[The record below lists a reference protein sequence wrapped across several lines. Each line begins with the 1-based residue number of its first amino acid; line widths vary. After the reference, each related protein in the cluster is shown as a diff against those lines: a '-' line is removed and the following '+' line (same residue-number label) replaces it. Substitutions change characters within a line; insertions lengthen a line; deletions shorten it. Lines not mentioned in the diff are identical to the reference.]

1 MKLRFLL
8 FMMTALLSVGAWAV
22 DDISLS
28 VVKAGMSPNWAASV
42 SDGNEVT
49 LNSGGA
55 VEWALFPAISTANYT
70 GVEVVFAAAPTIAE
84 GQSVSL
90 SVYYEGEDEAVSTTY
105 ESGTTLSATF
115 AADKKVS
122 MVALT
127 TGWSEQGA
135 QHATFTLSSATIKG
149 ASGTATAPS
158 ANLSLPFGKITA
170 PGGWGLTKSEDTQ
183 NLTISQYASAGWT
196 FTTAVNTTEYTGINL
211 TLTQAPAEGGSITI
225 KYDGWSSAEG
235 ADNSAFE
242 QKISVNAST
251 TSVVADFD
259 KTGTVT
265 GIYFNGDGWHDPEN
279 AEDQPLGDLTY
290 GIGNC
295 YLVVASA
302 ETPTEPTT
310 DVLVKD
316 DSKSV
321 DADDAHTEVY
331 NLGTQSLTVSVE
343 KTEDSE
349 NSGTYNTN
357 GTISASATTSGD
369 VTTVTLT
376 PNPDTSYKLSKL
388 TVEKVTE
395 ANKAEARAYAPRR
408 ANGPG
413 VGNYVETKK
422 VGDNYTFTMPKEN
435 VIVTALFA
443 EKPVKPTM
451 TYVKPTRTIT
461 NTAGSAGTLHYTLNN
476 GEEQTSSSD
485 VVLDRIKVNT
495 TVKAWITNISDDDDK
510 SDEVEETFYVTAAP
524 TAILNGNNTVTLQLT
539 TGSEAPGANTAV
551 ETLYYTTDGSDPTT
565 SSYQLNSSSTID
577 ITEDMTTIKMLA
589 VDADGNYSEIVEQS
603 VAYAYYLTA
612 SKGWTTYY
620 NNYSKTFIVPAGLKA
635 YIVTGVSAPAD
646 GQSGT
651 IEVAG
656 KEVIAPNTPMLIY
669 NEGAT
674 TTSYTLTV
682 TEDQTITGTATEF
695 KGVDVATP
703 LPNDG
708 KLRYVLVDDVFLRT
722 MSGTLP
728 AYRCYLEFGS
738 TAAAARRFSIN
749 VGDNTT
755 AIETVGIATLEGEGQ
770 YYDLQGRRVT
780 QPQKGIFIKNGK
792 KVVVR

>member
-42 SDGNEVT
+42 SDENVVT
-49 LNSGGA
+49 LNCGGA
-55 VEWALFPAISTANYT
+55 VEWALFPGISTANYT

-127 TGWSEQGA
+127 TGWSEQDA
-135 QHATFTLSSATIKG
+135 LHATFTLASATIKG

-170 PGGWGLTKSEDTQ
+170 PGGWGLEIPEGTQ
-183 NLTISQYASAGWT
+183 NLVISQYASAGWT

-211 TLTQAPAEGGSITI
+211 TLTQAPAKGGSITI

-251 TSVVADFD
+251 TSVMADFD

-265 GIYFNGDGWHDPEN
+265 GIYFNGDGWHDPNN

-310 DVLVKD
+310 DNVLVMD
-316 DSKSV
+316 DSKS
-321 DADDAHTEVY
+321 ADTNNAHTDVY
-331 NLGTQSLTVSVE
+331 TLGTGTDAKTLTISVE
-343 KTEDSE
+343 KT
-349 NSGTYNTN
+349 
-357 GTISASATTSGD
+357 ASATNGAIAATATTTGD

-376 PNPDTSYKLSKL
+376 PAPDEGYKLSKL
-388 TVEKVTE
+388 IIEETADAGSGNARK
-395 ANKAEARAYAPRR
+395 KALAEPA
-408 ANGPG
+408 
-413 VGNYVETKK
+413 
-422 VGDNYTFTMPKEN
+422 VGDFITATKQTDGTWTFQMPVHDVIISAAFAVKTKE
-435 VIVTALFA
+435 
-443 EKPVKPTM
+443 PTLAYDKASR
-451 TYVKPTRTIT
+451 TITIT
-461 NTAGSAGTLHYTLNN
+461 NTEYVEGSSVTATLYYTLND
-476 GEEQTSSSD
+476 GTEQTTTDASASE
-485 VVLDRIKVNT
+485 VITVNT
-495 TVKAWITNISDDDDK
+495 EVKAWIVSTETGNSDD
-510 SDEVEETFYVTAAP
+510 VEATFNVAAKPTVTYNDADNTVSLALTAA
-524 TAILNGNNTVTLQLT
+524 T
-539 TGSEAPGANTAV
+539 TTNTADSK
-551 ETLYYTTDGSDPTT
+551 LYYTTDGSEPTT
-565 SSYQLNSSSTID
+565 GSTDLTANGDID
-577 ITEDMTTIKMLA
+577 ITEGMTTVKVLA
-589 VDADGNYSEIVEQS
+589 LDNNGNYSEIVTLS
-603 VAYAYYLTA
+603 VEYAYYLTA
-612 SKGWTTYY
+612 SKEWTTYY
-620 NNYSKTFIVPAGLKA
+620 SPKTFNVPTGLKA
-635 YIVTGVSAPAD
+635 YIVKSVTAPAN
-646 GQSGT
+646 GESGT
-651 IEVAG
+651 IEV
-656 KEVIAPNTPMLIY
+656 EERQVIAKNTPMLIL
-669 NEGAT
+669 NENAGT
-674 TTSYTLTV
+674 TEKYQLTV
-682 TEDQTITGTATEF
+682 ADDQTISGTANEF
-695 KGVDVATP
+695 KGVEAATE
-703 LPNDG
+703 LTNDG
-708 KLRYVLVDDVFLRT
+708 KLRYVLVDGVFLRT

-728 AYRCYLEFGS
+728 ANRCYLEFGS
-738 TAAAARRFSIN
+738 TSAPARSFSIA
-749 VGDNTT
+749 VGDKTT
-755 AIETVGIATLEGEGQ
+755 AIETVGIATLEGEEQ
-770 YYDLQGRRVT
+770 WYDLQGRHVK
-780 QPQKGIFIKNGK
+780 QPRKGIYVKDGK

>member
-1 MKLRFLL
+1 
-8 FMMTALLSVGAWAV
+8 MMTALLSVGAWAV

-42 SDGNEVT
+42 SDENVVT
-49 LNSGGA
+49 LKCGGA

-127 TGWSEQGA
+127 TGWSEQDA
-135 QHATFTLSSATIKG
+135 LHATFTLSSATIKG

-196 FTTAVNTTEYTGINL
+196 FTTAVKTTEYTGINL

-265 GIYFNGDGWHDPEN
+265 GIYFNGDGWHEN
-279 AEDQPLGDLTY
+279 DADKLGDLTY

-302 ETPTEPTT
+302 ETPTEPTNP
-310 DVLVKD
+310 
-316 DSKSV
+316 
-321 DADDAHTEVY
+321 DAT
-331 NLGTQSLTVSVE
+331 
-343 KTEDSE
+343 
-349 NSGTYNTN
+349 TYGVIMEQNIEN
-357 GTISASATTSGD
+357 GTIVADNLSAAEG
-369 VTTVTLT
+369 TTVTLT
-376 PNPDTSYKLSKL
+376 ITSDAGYQLSKL
-388 TVEKVTE
+388 IIEKTAE
-395 ANKAEARAYAPRR
+395 PGSANAPRR
-408 ANGPG
+408 VPA
-413 VGNYVETKK
+413 VGSFITATKQND
-422 VGDNYTFTMPKEN
+422 GTWTFVMPACP
-435 VIVTALFA
+435 VIISATFA
-443 EKPVKPTM
+443 QKTLEPTLA
-451 TYVKPTRTIT
+451 YDKATRTVTIT
-461 NTAGSAGTLHYTLNN
+461 NTEYADGNNVTATLYYTLND
-476 GEEQTSSSD
+476 GTEQTTTDASVSE
-485 VVLDRIKVNT
+485 VITENT
-495 TVKAWITNISDDDDK
+495 AVKAWIVSTETGSSDN
-510 SDEVEETFYVTAAP
+510 VEETFSVAAKPTVAYTDGENKVSLALTAA
-524 TAILNGNNTVTLQLT
+524 TAT
-539 TGSEAPGANTAV
+539 NTADSK
-551 ETLYYTTDGSDPTT
+551 LYYTTDGSEPTT
-565 SSYQLNSSSTID
+565 GSTLLTADGDID
-577 ITEDMTTIKMLA
+577 ITEDMTTVKVLA
-589 VDADGNYSEIVEQS
+589 LDADGNYSEIVEQS

-612 SKGWTTYY
+612 AQQWTTYY
-620 NNYSKTFIVPAGLKA
+620 SPKTFAVPAGLKA
-635 YIVTGVSAPAD
+635 YTVKSVTAPAD
-646 GQSGT
+646 GESGT
-651 IEVAG
+651 IEVT
-656 KEVIAPNTPMLIY
+656 EQTVIAKNTPMLIL
-669 NEGAT
+669 NESAGT
-674 TTSYTLTV
+674 TDQYRVYTTD
-682 TEDQTITGTATEF
+682 DQTITGTATEF
-695 KGVDVATP
+695 KGVDVATQ

-708 KLRYVLVDDVFLRT
+708 TLRYVLVDGVFLRVMGDT
-722 MSGTLP
+722 LLP
-728 AYRCYLEFGS
+728 AYRCYLELS
-738 TAAAARRFSIN
+738 ATYAAARSFSIV

-755 AIETVGIATLEGEGQ
+755 AMKSLLA
-770 YYDLQGRRVT
+770 RV
-780 QPQKGIFIKNGK
+780 PQRAKTCGTTC
-792 KVVVR
+792 RAAA